1 MISQELLMILA
12 KKGRIELIRTL
23 KSYPERDFT
32 VNELARTA
40 KIPPMTAWRA
50 VKDLRKA
57 GFVKAR
63 RVGNSMSVSLA
74 GEHDK
79 LRTLRLISE
88 TDPHRSAAKEYSKRL
103 GVQVWLIECR
113 LFGTIGRG
121 EHAPGDEVDVAVVFD
136 DKVVEEKA
144 AKETAIEL
152 AAEIKAETNVCIAPL
167 LVSQRDMS
175 KRSGLAAELRD
186 KETIWRR

>member
-12 KKGRIELIRTL
+12 KKGRVELIRTL

-57 GFVKAR
+57 GFVKTR
-63 RVGNSMSVSLA
+63 RVGNSMSVTLA
-74 GEHDK
+74 AEHDR
-79 LRTLRLISE
+79 LRTLRLIPE
-88 TDPHRSAAKEYSKRL
+88 TDPHRSAAKDYSKRL
-103 GVQVWLIECR
+103 SGQAWLVECR

-121 EHAPGDEVDVAVVFD
+121 EHTPGDEVDVAVVFD
-136 DKVVEEKA
+136 EKAVEEEA
-144 AKETAIEL
+144 AREAAIEL
-152 AAEIKAETNVCIAPL
+152 AAEIKAETNVSIAPL

-186 KETIWRR
+186 KEIIWRR